1 VSNIF
6 GDYKTCRMLIP
17 YERGDVVSYLNDQAS
32 VQSSEYEEDG
42 TLMKVE
48 LKQADYDRYQ
58 EFVLGK

>member
-1 VSNIF
+1 
-6 GDYKTCRMLIP
+6 MLIP
-17 YERGDVVSYLNDQAS
+17 YERGGVVSYLNEQAS